1 MNEPGPKSVLW
12 STILFRVAMLLV
24 LLAAL
29 AVAFAPKL
37 ANLFSPE
44 PRLTTSGD
52 PADIRLISVVPD
64 GDDVLLDARGKEI
77 PGVKFE
83 WPGKR
88 TYTWPQGTM
97 LREFLFELG
106 PGQENLDFNPH
117 IPVVS
122 CLAQGRSWIPN
133 TSCSLDNDGLLT
145 SDGCRRLLFR
155 VMMDQSY

>member
-1 MNEPGPKSVLW
+1 MNEHGPKPVLW

-44 PRLTTSGD
+44 RRLTTSGD
-52 PADIRLISVVPD
+52 PADIRLVGVVPD
-64 GDDVLLDARGKEI
+64 GDDVLLDARGNVV
-77 PGVKFE
+77 PGVKFD

-88 TYTWPQGTM
+88 TYTWPPGTM

-106 PGQENLDFNPH
+106 PGLTDLEF
-117 IPVVS
+117 
-122 CLAQGRSWIPN
+122 GPN
-133 TSCSLDNDGLLT
+133 DPGSVGL
-145 SDGCRRLLFR
+145 
-155 VMMDQSY
+155 